1 MLSLQLL
8 RVDRSKKVITNG
20 LSCKGSYH
28 EINQDSFICKSVTNG
43 YILALSDG
51 MGSKLFSQFG
61 SKAICEIL
69 KQEFEN
75 ESMPLNQLEWI
86 SFLKKCHKKWI
97 DNLKEYDITQCYATM
112 LVLLVQDNCLKAA
125 RLGDGFLSILV
136 DGVNHILMDHKAE
149 YFANET
155 DCLMAEFDD
164 KHLEVLELVFDRF
177 SGAVA
182 CSDGIEIG
190 VMQEEEIRLFTNDF
204 IYEYAKL
211 PADEGIKDIGRWV
224 YFWPGMDDKTIAY
237 MIEEVEI

>member
-1 MLSLQLL
+1 M
-8 RVDRSKKVITNG
+8 ITDG

-28 EINQDSFICKSVTNG
+28 EINQDSFVCKSVKNG

-51 MGSKLFSQFG
+51 MGSKKFSQFG
-61 SKAICEIL
+61 SKAICEVL

-75 ESMPLNQLEWI
+75 ESVPLDRLEWI
-86 SFLKKCHKKWI
+86 PFLKKCHKKWI
-97 DNLKEYDITQCYATM
+97 ENLKEYDITQCYATM

-136 DGVNHILMDHKAE
+136 DDTDHILMDQKDD

-164 KHLEVLELVFDRF
+164 ERLEVLELNFDRF

-190 VMQEEEIRLFTNDF
+190 VMKEEEISSFTSDF
-204 IYEYAKL
+204 ICEYAKI
-211 PADEGIKDIGRWV
+211 PTDEGKRDIEGWV
-224 YFWPGMDDKTIAY
+224 SSWPGIDDKTIAY
-237 MIEEVEI
+237 MIEEVEA